1 MRRSRVVAF
10 TGAVALATTAFG
22 ASTAT
27 AALQSPT
34 ASSVSSASASA
45 ASSTAGSGTY
55 VVLVDSGADAHA
67 VAAALRKGGATVTSV
82 NTDIGLISVRS
93 TSAAFLRTAR
103 GLSGVKAAAN
113 DGVVG
118 RAPDAAPAADKVL
131 KEHQASRNR
140 SSGSGHGGKKAPKA
154 DPLDSL
160 LWGMDMIHA
169 PEAHAITLGNKKV
182 KVGVMDTGVDGNHP
196 DLAPNF
202 DRKLSR
208 NFVTDMV
215 DIDGPCEHP
224 GCVDPVDE
232 DDDGHGTHT
241 AGTMAAALN
250 GIGLSG
256 VAPNVSLVNVR
267 AGQDSGYF
275 FLSATANAL
284 TYSGNA
290 GLDVVNMS
298 FYVDPWL
305 YNCKGGA
312 PQDTPAQAAEQDVII
327 ETMNRALNFAHRKGV
342 TLVAALGN
350 NNEDISHPR
359 TDTTSPD
366 YPGGTEHPRTIDNAN
381 CLDLPVEGPH
391 VIGVS
396 SLGPSERK
404 ADYSNWAT
412 DLTSGE
418 LEVSAPGGWFRDGFG
433 TPTYRTNGN
442 LILSTAPLNVLQAG
456 GAVDANGNP
465 TPAVDANGNI
475 TPDGARAGVTKDC
488 GTVKGKAVCGYY
500 QYLQGTSMAS
510 PHAAGVAAL
519 AVSARGHSQGRSGF
533 GLAPDRVRALVMGTA
548 TDHACPTPPL
558 QSYAEVGRPATYDA
572 LCTGTADFNSFY
584 GDGIVNAL
592 GVVAGRNHGGHR

>member
-1 MRRSRVVAF
+1 MRRSRLVAF

-34 ASSVSSASASA
+34 TSSAST

-55 VVLVDSGADAHA
+55 VVLVDSGADARA
-67 VAAALRKGGATVTSV
+67 VAAALRKKGATVTSV

-93 TSAAFLRTAR
+93 TSAKFLSTAR
-103 GLSGVKAAAN
+103 GLSGVKGAAK

-118 RAPDAAPAADKVL
+118 RAPDAAPVADKAL
-131 KEHQASRNR
+131 KEHQASPNR
-140 SSGSGHGGKKAPKA
+140 SSRSGHGTKKAPKA

-160 LWGMDMIHA
+160 LWGMDMINA

-202 DRKLSR
+202 DRRLSR
-208 NFVTDMV
+208 NFVTDMS
-215 DIDGPCEHP
+215 DIDGDVCEHP
-224 GCVDPVDE
+224 SCVDPVDE
-232 DDDGHGTHT
+232 DDNGHGTHT

-250 GIGLSG
+250 GIGVSG

-275 FLSATANAL
+275 FLSATADAL

-312 PQDTPAQAAEQDVII
+312 PEDSPAEAAEQDVII
-327 ETMNRALNFAHRKGV
+327 ETMNRALSFAHRKGV

-350 NNEDISHPR
+350 EHDDVSHPR
-359 TDTTSPD
+359 ADVSSPD
-366 YPGGTEHPRTIDNAN
+366 YGAPTHPRTIDNAN
-381 CLDLPVEGPH
+381 CLNLPLEGPH

-404 ADYSNWAT
+404 SDFSNYAS
-412 DLTSGE
+412 DLRSGE

-433 TPTYRTNGN
+433 TPTYRTNEN
-442 LILSTAPLNVLQAG
+442 EILSTAPLNVLQSEG
-456 GAVDANGNP
+456 QVDA
-465 TPAVDANGNI
+465 AGNI
-475 TPDGARAGVTKDC
+475 TPAGVALGTMKDC

-519 AVSARGHSQGRSGF
+519 AVSAHGHAQGKGGF
-533 GLAPDRVRALVMGTA
+533 GLDPDRVRRLLLRTA

-558 QSYAEVGRPATYDA
+558 QTYTAEGRSTEFNA
-572 LCTGTADFNSFY
+572 LCTGTPDRNSFY
-584 GDGIVNAL
+584 GEGIVNAL
-592 GVVAGRNHGGHR
+592 GVVAGRHHGGHH

>member
-1 MRRSRVVAF
+1 MRRSRLVAF

-34 ASSVSSASASA
+34 ASSAST

-55 VVLVDSGADAHA
+55 VVLVDGGADARA
-67 VAAALRKGGATVTSV
+67 VAAALRKDGATVTSV

-93 TSAAFLRTAR
+93 TSTKFLSTAR

-118 RAPDAAPAADKVL
+118 HVPDAAPVTDSVL
-131 KEHQASRNR
+131 KEHQTSPNR
-140 SSGSGHGGKKAPKA
+140 SSGSGKGKNKAPKA

-160 LWGMDMIHA
+160 LWGMDMINA
-169 PEAHAITLGNKKV
+169 PQAHAITLGNKKV
-182 KVGVMDTGVDGNHP
+182 KVGVMDTGVDGKHP

-208 NFVTDMV
+208 NFVTDIPA
-215 DIDGPCEHP
+215 IDGPCEYAS
-224 GCVDPVDE
+224 CVDPVDE

-250 GIGLSG
+250 GIGVSG

-312 PQDTPAQAAEQDVII
+312 PEDTPEQAAEQDVII

-350 NNEDISHPR
+350 DNDNISNPR
-359 TDTTSPD
+359 VDTSSPD
-366 YPGGTEHPRTIDNAN
+366 YPGGTEH
-381 CLDLPVEGPH
+381 
-391 VIGVS
+391 
-396 SLGPSERK
+396 
-404 ADYSNWAT
+404 
-412 DLTSGE
+412 
-418 LEVSAPGGWFRDGFG
+418 
-433 TPTYRTNGN
+433 
-442 LILSTAPLNVLQAG
+442 
-456 GAVDANGNP
+456 
-465 TPAVDANGNI
+465 
-475 TPDGARAGVTKDC
+475 
-488 GTVKGKAVCGYY
+488 
-500 QYLQGTSMAS
+500 
-510 PHAAGVAAL
+510 
-519 AVSARGHSQGRSGF
+519 
-533 GLAPDRVRALVMGTA
+533 
-548 TDHACPTPPL
+548 
-558 QSYAEVGRPATYDA
+558 
-572 LCTGTADFNSFY
+572 
-584 GDGIVNAL
+584 
-592 GVVAGRNHGGHR
+592 

>member
-1 MRRSRVVAF
+1 MRRSRLVAF

-34 ASSVSSASASA
+34 TTSASTASA

-55 VVLVDSGADAHA
+55 VVLTDVGADARA
-67 VAAALRKGGATVTSV
+67 VAAALRKDGATVTSV

-93 TSAAFLRTAR
+93 TSATFLSTAR

-118 RAPDAAPAADKVL
+118 RAPDAAPTADQVL
-131 KEHQASRNR
+131 KEHQASGNR
-140 SSGSGHGGKKAPKA
+140 SSRDEHGEKKAPKA

-160 LWGMDMIHA
+160 LWGMDMIKA
-169 PEAHAITLGNKKV
+169 PQAHAVTLGNKKV
-182 KVGVMDTGVDGNHP
+182 LVGVMDTGVDGNHP

-202 DRKLSR
+202 NRKLSR
-208 NFVTDMV
+208 NFVTD
-215 DIDGPCEHP
+215 IPALDGPCEHP
-224 GCVDPVDE
+224 SCVDPVDE

-250 GIGLSG
+250 GIGVSG

-312 PQDTPAQAAEQDVII
+312 PQDSPAEAAEQDVII

-350 NNEDISHPR
+350 DNDNISNPR
-359 TDTTSPD
+359 TDTSSPD
-366 YPGGTEHPRTIDNAN
+366 YPGGTEHARTIDNSN
-381 CLDLPVEGPH
+381 CVDLPVEGPH
-391 VIGVS
+391 VLGVS
-396 SLGPSERK
+396 ALGPSERK
-404 ADYSNWAT
+404 ADYSNWAS

-433 TPTYRTNGN
+433 TSTYRTNGN
-442 LILSTAPLNVLQAG
+442 LILSTAPLNVMQAEG
-456 GAVDANGNP
+456 QVDSA
-465 TPAVDANGNI
+465 GNI
-475 TPDGARAGVTKDC
+475 TPAGAALGTMKDC
-488 GTVKGKAVCGYY
+488 GKVKGKTVCGYY

-519 AVSARGHSQGRSGF
+519 AVSAHGHSQGRSGF
-533 GLAPDRVRALVMGTA
+533 GLAPDTVRRLVMGTA
-548 TDHACPTPPL
+548 TDHACPTPAL
-558 QSYAEVGRPATYDA
+558 ISYAEVGRPATYDA
-572 LCTGTADFNSFY
+572 LCTGTADFNSIY

-592 GVVAGRNHGGHR
+592 GVVAGHHHGGHH

>member
-1 MRRSRVVAF
+1 MRRSRMVAL
-10 TGAVALATTAFG
+10 TGAVALATVALGGT
-22 ASTAT
+22 TAT
-27 AALQSPT
+27 AALHTTPT
-34 ASSVSSASASA
+34 ASESSTA
-45 ASSTAGSGTY
+45 TAGSGTY
-55 VVLVDSGADAHA
+55 VVLADRGADVRAIA
-67 VAAALRKGGATVTSV
+67 DALRKSGATVTSV

-93 TSAAFLRTAR
+93 GSAGFLKTAR
-103 GLSGVKAAAN
+103 ALSGVKAAAN

-118 RAPDAAPAADKVL
+118 RAPDAGRVQDRVL
-131 KEHQASRNR
+131 KEHRASPNP
-140 SSGSGHGGKKAPKA
+140 SSGSGKGAKKGAKA

-160 LWGMDMIHA
+160 LWGMDMINA
-169 PEAHAITLGNKKV
+169 PEAHAVELGNKKV
-182 KVGVMDTGVDGNHP
+182 KVGVMDTGVDGTHP

-208 NFVTDMV
+208 NCVTDMP
-215 DIDGPCEHP
+215 DIDGPCEYAR
-224 GCVDPVDE
+224 CVDPVDE

-250 GIGLSG
+250 GIGVSG

-284 TYSGNA
+284 TYSGRA

-312 PQDTPAQAAEQDVII
+312 PQDTPEQAAEQDVII

-350 NNEDISHPR
+350 NNEDISSPR
-359 TDTTSPD
+359 PDTTSPD
-366 YPGGTEHPRTIDNAN
+366 YPADTEHLRTIDNAN

-442 LILSTAPLNVLQAG
+442 LILSTAPLNVLQANG
-456 GAVDANGNP
+456 DVDA
-465 TPAVDANGNI
+465 DGNI
-475 TPDGARAGVTKDC
+475 DPVAAAAGITKDC
-488 GTVKGKAVCGYY
+488 GTVKGKTVCGYY

-519 AVSARGHSQGRSGF
+519 AVSAHGRSQGKSGF
-533 GLAPDRVRALVMGTA
+533 GLAPDKVRALLMGSA

-558 QSYAEVGRPATYDA
+558 QSYAEVGRPASYDA
-572 LCTGTADFNSFY
+572 LCTGTEDFNSFY

-592 GVVAGRNHGGHR
+592 GVVR

>member
-1 MRRSRVVAF
+1 MRRSRLVAF

-34 ASSVSSASASA
+34 ASSAST

-55 VVLVDSGADAHA
+55 VVLVDSGADARA
-67 VAAALRKGGATVTSV
+67 VAAKLRKDGATVTSV

-93 TSAAFLRTAR
+93 TSTKFLSKAR
-103 GLSGVKAAAN
+103 GLSGVKGAAN

-118 RAPDAAPAADKVL
+118 RTPDAAPVTDRVL
-131 KEHQASRNR
+131 KEHQASPNR
-140 SSGSGHGGKKAPKA
+140 SSGGGQGAKKAPKA

-160 LWGMDMIHA
+160 LWGMDMINA
-169 PEAHAITLGNKKV
+169 PQAHAVTLGNKKV

-208 NFVTDMV
+208 NFVTDMS
-215 DIDGPCEHP
+215 DIDGDVCEHP
-224 GCVDPVDE
+224 SCVDPVDE

-250 GIGLSG
+250 GIGVSG

-275 FLSATANAL
+275 FLSPTANAL

-305 YNCKGGA
+305 YNCKNGA
-312 PQDTPAQAAEQDVII
+312 PEDSPEEAAEQDVII

-350 NNEDISHPR
+350 DNDNISNPR
-359 TDTTSPD
+359 TDISSPD
-366 YPGGTEHPRTIDNAN
+366 YPGGTEHPRTIDNAT
-381 CLDLPVEGPH
+381 CFDLPVEGPH

-404 ADYSNWAT
+404 SDFSNWAS

-433 TPTYRTNGN
+433 TPTYRTLGN
-442 LILSTAPLNVLQAG
+442 EILSTAPLNVLQAG
-456 GAVDANGNP
+456 KLVDAS
-465 TPAVDANGNI
+465 GNI
-475 TPDGARAGVTKDC
+475 TPAGTTAGITKDC
-488 GTVKGKAVCGYY
+488 GVVKGKTVCGYY

-519 AVSARGHSQGRSGF
+519 AVSAHGHSQGRSGF
-533 GLAPDRVRALVMGTA
+533 GLAPDKVRALVMGTA

-558 QSYAEVGRPATYDA
+558 QSYAEVGRSPLYDA

-592 GVVAGRNHGGHR
+592 GVVASHHDGGHH

>member
-1 MRRSRVVAF
+1 MAPRRQRHC
-10 TGAVALATTAFG
+10 TPPPRTAV
-22 ASTAT
+22 
-27 AALQSPT
+27 P
-34 ASSVSSASASA
+34 ASA
-45 ASSTAGSGTY
+45 AASTGSGTY
-55 VVLVDSGADAHA
+55 VVLADRGADVRAI
-67 VAAALRKGGATVTSV
+67 AAALRKSGATVTSV

-93 TSAAFLRTAR
+93 TSAGFLRTAR

-118 RAPDAAPAADKVL
+118 RSPDAGRVQDRVL
-131 KEHQASRNR
+131 KEHQAAPSP
-140 SSGSGHGGKKAPKA
+140 SSGSGKAGKKGAKA

-160 LWGMDMIHA
+160 LWGMDMINA
-169 PEAHAITLGNKKV
+169 PEAHAVELGNKKV
-182 KVGVMDTGVDGNHP
+182 KVGVMDTGVDGTHP

-208 NFVTDMV
+208 NFVTDMP
-215 DIDGPCEHP
+215 DIDGPCEHAS
-224 GCVDPVDE
+224 CVDPVDE

-250 GIGLSG
+250 GIGVSG

-312 PQDTPAQAAEQDVII
+312 PEDTPEQAAEQDVII

-350 NNEDISHPR
+350 SNEDISNPR
-359 TDTTSPD
+359 PDTTSPD
-366 YPGGTEHPRTIDNAN
+366 YPGGTEHLRTIDNAN
-381 CLDLPVEGPH
+381 CLDLPVEGPN

-442 LILSTAPLNVLQAG
+442 LILSTAPLNVLQANG
-456 GAVDANGNP
+456 QVDA
-465 TPAVDANGNI
+465 DGNI
-475 TPDGARAGVTKDC
+475 TPAAALAGITKDC
-488 GTVKGKAVCGYY
+488 GTVKGKTVCGYY

-519 AVSARGHSQGRSGF
+519 AVSAHGHSQGKSGF
-533 GLAPDRVRALVMGTA
+533 GLAPDKVRALLMGTA

-558 QSYAEVGRPATYDA
+558 QSYAEVGRSPLYDA
-572 LCTGTADFNSFY
+572 LCTGTEDFNSFY

-592 GVVAGRNHGGHR
+592 GVVS

>member
-1 MRRSRVVAF
+1 MRRSRLVAF

-34 ASSVSSASASA
+34 ASSAST

-55 VVLVDSGADAHA
+55 VVLVDSGADAQA
-67 VAAALRKGGATVTSV
+67 VATTLRKDGATVTSV

-93 TSAAFLRTAR
+93 TSAKFLSTAR
-103 GLSGVKAAAN
+103 GLAGVKGAAN
-113 DGVVG
+113 DRIVG
-118 RAPDAAPAADKVL
+118 HAPDAAPVTDRVL
-131 KEHQASRNR
+131 KEHQASPNR
-140 SSGSGHGGKKAPKA
+140 SSGSGKKAPKA
-154 DPLDSL
+154 DPLDSF
-160 LWGMDMIHA
+160 LWGMDMIDA
-169 PEAHAITLGNKKV
+169 PEAHAVTLGNKKV
-182 KVGVMDTGVDGNHP
+182 KVGVMDTGVDGKHP

-208 NFVTDMV
+208 NFVTDLP
-215 DIDGPCEHP
+215 DIDGDVCEHP

-275 FLSATANAL
+275 FLSPTANAL

-312 PQDTPAQAAEQDVII
+312 PQDTPAEAAEQDVII

-350 NNEDISHPR
+350 NNDNISNPR
-359 TDTTSPD
+359 VDTSSPD

-381 CLDLPVEGPH
+381 CFDLPVEGPH

-396 SLGPSERK
+396 ALGPSERK
-404 ADYSNWAT
+404 ADYSNWAS

-442 LILSTAPLNVLQAG
+442 LILSTAPLNVLQG
-456 GAVDANGNP
+456 TGEVDA
-465 TPAVDANGNI
+465 DGNI
-475 TPDGARAGVTKDC
+475 TPDGEATGVMKDC
-488 GTVKGKAVCGYY
+488 GKVKGKTVCGYY

-519 AVSARGHSQGRSGF
+519 AVSAHGRSQGRSGF
-533 GLAPDRVRALVMGTA
+533 GLAPDRVRRLLMGTA
-548 TDHACPTPPL
+548 TDHACPVPAL
-558 QSYAEVGRPATYDA
+558 ISYAEVGRPATYDA
-572 LCTGTADFNSFY
+572 LCTGTADFNSIY

-592 GVVAGRNHGGHR
+592 GVVADGHGHRGHH

>member
-1 MRRSRVVAF
+1 MRRSRVVAL

-34 ASSVSSASASA
+34 ASSAST

-55 VVLVDSGADAHA
+55 VVLVDSGADARA
-67 VAAALRKGGATVTSV
+67 VAAALRKDGATVTSV

-93 TSAAFLRTAR
+93 SSATFLSTAR
-103 GLSGVKAAAN
+103 SLSGVKAAAH

-118 RAPDAAPAADKVL
+118 RAPDAAPVTDPVL
-131 KEHQASRNR
+131 KEHQASPNR
-140 SSGSGHGGKKAPKA
+140 SSGSGRGAKKAPKA

-160 LWGMDMIHA
+160 LWGMDMINA
-169 PEAHAITLGNKKV
+169 PEAHAVTLGKKKV
-182 KVGVMDTGVDGNHP
+182 LVGVMDTGVDGKHP

-202 DRKLSR
+202 DRRLSR
-208 NFVTDMV
+208 NFVTDIPA
-215 DIDGPCEHP
+215 IDGACEYAS
-224 GCVDPVDE
+224 CVDPVDE

-250 GIGLSG
+250 GIGVSG

-290 GLDVVNMS
+290 GIDVVNMS

-312 PQDTPAQAAEQDVII
+312 PEDSPAEAAEQDVII

-359 TDTTSPD
+359 TDDTSPD
-366 YPGGTEHPRTIDNAN
+366 YPAGTEHDRTIDNAT

-433 TPTYRTNGN
+433 TPTYRSLGN
-442 LILSTAPLNVLQAG
+442 EILSTAPLNVLQA
-456 GAVDANGNP
+456 NG
-465 TPAVDANGNI
+465 TVDANGNI
-475 TPDGARAGVTKDC
+475 TPAGTTAGITKDC

-519 AVSARGHSQGRSGF
+519 AVSAHGHSQGRSGF
-533 GLAPDRVRALVMGTA
+533 GLAPDKVRRLVMGTA

-558 QSYAEVGRPATYDA
+558 QSYAEVGRSPLYDA

-592 GVVAGRNHGGHR
+592 GVVARHGH